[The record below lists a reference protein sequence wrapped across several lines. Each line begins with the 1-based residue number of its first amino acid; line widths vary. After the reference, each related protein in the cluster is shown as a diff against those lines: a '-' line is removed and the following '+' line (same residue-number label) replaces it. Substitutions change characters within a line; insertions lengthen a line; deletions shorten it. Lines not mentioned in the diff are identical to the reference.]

1 MCDEPARQRKEIIVE
16 VAVVVRMMEMRLLG
30 LRCVAHIAPRK
41 GRKEDGRKKVSEIRA
56 TYDLRSVVPCHRS
69 IVCRHNGLQRK
80 RTAP

>member
-41 GRKEDGRKKVSEIRA
+41 GRKEGRK
-56 TYDLRSVVPCHRS
+56 S
-69 IVCRHNGLQRK
+69 IGNKSYL
-80 RTAP
+80 